1 MSDWYKK
8 SPNSTANI
16 FITKYG
22 YVEFDATTGYAKVDN
37 PMIAA
42 ELDRLGFSK
51 LQTEK
56 QAVKQTETQ
65 AETQTEK
72 QAERQADKQAEKQ
85 INKQSDTFARGEYRT
100 SKTAINR
107 KI

>member
-22 YVEFDATTGYAKVDN
+22 FVKFDATTGYAKVDN

-56 QAVKQTETQ
+56 QAEKQAEKQTETQ
-65 AETQTEK
+65 AEKQTET
-72 QAERQADKQAEKQ
+72 QSERQADKQ

-107 KI
+107 KL

>member
-22 YVEFDATTGYAKVDN
+22 FVEFDATTGYAKVDN

-56 QAVKQTETQ
+56 QAETQTETQ
-65 AETQTEK
+65 S
-72 QAERQADKQAEKQ
+72 ERQADKQAEKQ

-100 SKTAINR
+100 PKTAINR
-107 KI
+107 KL

>member
-22 YVEFDATTGYAKVDN
+22 FVEFDATTGYAKVDN

-56 QAVKQTETQ
+56 Q
-65 AETQTEK
+65 TEK
-72 QAERQADKQAEKQ
+72 QTERQADKQAEKQ
-85 INKQSDTFARGEYRT
+85 INKQSDTLARGECRT
-100 SKTAINR
+100 PKTAINR

>member
-8 SPNSTANI
+8 SPKSTANI

-22 YVEFDATTGYAKVDN
+22 FVEFDATTGYAKVDN

-56 QAVKQTETQ
+56 Q

-107 KI
+107 KL

>member
-8 SPNSTANI
+8 SPKSTANI

-56 QAVKQTETQ
+56 QTEKQ
-65 AETQTEK
+65 AETQS
-72 QAERQADKQAEKQ
+72 ERQADKQAEKQ

>member
-8 SPNSTANI
+8 LPNSTANI

-22 YVEFDATTGYAKVDN
+22 FVEFDATTGYAKVDN

-56 QAVKQTETQ
+56 Q
-65 AETQTEK
+65 TEK
-72 QAERQADKQAEKQ
+72 QAERQADKQ
-85 INKQSDTFARGEYRT
+85 INKQSDTFVKGEYRT
-100 SKTAINR
+100 PKTAINR
-107 KI
+107 KL

>member
-22 YVEFDATTGYAKVDN
+22 FVEFDATTGYAKVDN

-56 QAVKQTETQ
+56 QAVKQ
-65 AETQTEK
+65 AETQS
-72 QAERQADKQAEKQ
+72 ERQADKQAEKQ
-85 INKQSDTFARGEYRT
+85 INKQSDTFAKGEYRT
-100 SKTAINR
+100 PKTAINR
-107 KI
+107 KL

>member
-56 QAVKQTETQ
+56 QA
-65 AETQTEK
+65 ETQTEK

>member
-8 SPNSTANI
+8 LPNSTANI

-22 YVEFDATTGYAKVDN
+22 FVEFDATTGYAKVDN

-56 QAVKQTETQ
+56 QT
-65 AETQTEK
+65 ETQTEK

-85 INKQSDTFARGEYRT
+85 INKQSDTFAKGEYRT
-100 SKTAINR
+100 PKTAINR

>member
-56 QAVKQTETQ
+56 QTVKQAETQ
-65 AETQTEK
+65 AEA
-72 QAERQADKQAEKQ
+72 QAERQADKQ

-100 SKTAINR
+100 PKTAINR
-107 KI
+107 KL

>member
-8 SPNSTANI
+8 SPNITANI

-22 YVEFDATTGYAKVDN
+22 FVKFDATTGYAKVDN

-56 QAVKQTETQ
+56 QAETQ
-65 AETQTEK
+65 V
-72 QAERQADKQAEKQ
+72 ERQADKQV
-85 INKQSDTFARGEYRT
+85 NKQSDTFVKGEYRT
-100 SKTAINR
+100 PKTAINR
-107 KI
+107 KL

>member
-56 QAVKQTETQ
+56 QTGTQ
-65 AETQTEK
+65 AEI
-72 QAERQADKQAEKQ
+72 QADKQAEKQ
-85 INKQSDTFARGEYRT
+85 INKQSDTFVRGEYRT

-107 KI
+107 NK

>member
-56 QAVKQTETQ
+56 QTEKQTETQ
-65 AETQTEK
+65 T
-72 QAERQADKQAEKQ
+72 ERQADKQAEKQ

-100 SKTAINR
+100 PKTAINR

>member
-22 YVEFDATTGYAKVDN
+22 FVEFDATTGYAKVDN

-56 QAVKQTETQ
+56 QTEKQTETQ
-65 AETQTEK
+65 S
-72 QAERQADKQAEKQ
+72 ERQADKQV
-85 INKQSDTFARGEYRT
+85 NKQSDTFARGEYRT
-100 SKTAINR
+100 PKTAINR

>member
-56 QAVKQTETQ
+56 QAK
-65 AETQTEK
+65 TQTEK

-100 SKTAINR
+100 PKTAINR
-107 KI
+107 KL

>member
-8 SPNSTANI
+8 LPNSTANI

-56 QAVKQTETQ
+56 QTET
-65 AETQTEK
+65 
-72 QAERQADKQAEKQ
+72 QAERQADKQ
-85 INKQSDTFARGEYRT
+85 INKQSDTFAKGEYRT
-100 SKTAINR
+100 PKTAINR
-107 KI
+107 NK

>member
-56 QAVKQTETQ
+56 QAETQ
-65 AETQTEK
+65 S
-72 QAERQADKQAEKQ
+72 ERQADKQAEKQ

-107 KI
+107 KL

>member
-8 SPNSTANI
+8 SPNNKANI

-22 YVEFDATTGYAKVDN
+22 FVKFDATTGYAKIDN

-56 QAVKQTETQ
+56 PTEKQTEKQTKTQ
-65 AETQTEK
+65 AEA
-72 QAERQADKQAEKQ
+72 QAERQADKQ
-85 INKQSDTFARGEYRT
+85 IDKQSDTFARGEYRT

>member
-22 YVEFDATTGYAKVDN
+22 FVEFDATTGYAKVDN

-56 QAVKQTETQ
+56 QA
-65 AETQTEK
+65 ETQTEK

-85 INKQSDTFARGEYRT
+85 INKQSDTFVRGEYRT
-100 SKTAINR
+100 PKTAINR
-107 KI
+107 KL

>member
-51 LQTEK
+51 LQTE
-56 QAVKQTETQ
+56 TQ

-100 SKTAINR
+100 PKTAINR
-107 KI
+107 KL

>member
-8 SPNSTANI
+8 SPKSTANI

-56 QAVKQTETQ
+56 QTETQ
-65 AETQTEK
+65 T
-72 QAERQADKQAEKQ
+72 ERQADKQAEKQ
-85 INKQSDTFARGEYRT
+85 INKQSDTLARGEYRT
-100 SKTAINR
+100 PKTAINR

>member
-56 QAVKQTETQ
+56 Q
-65 AETQTEK
+65 TEK

-100 SKTAINR
+100 PKTAINR

>member
-56 QAVKQTETQ
+56 QTEKQ
-65 AETQTEK
+65 AETQS
-72 QAERQADKQAEKQ
+72 ERQADKQAEKQ

-100 SKTAINR
+100 PKTAINR

>member
-22 YVEFDATTGYAKVDN
+22 FVKFDATTGYAKVDN

-56 QAVKQTETQ
+56 QTEKQTET
-65 AETQTEK
+65 
-72 QAERQADKQAEKQ
+72 QAERQADKQT
-85 INKQSDTFARGEYRT
+85 NKQSDTFARGEYRT
-100 SKTAINR
+100 PKTAINR
-107 KI
+107 KL

>member
-22 YVEFDATTGYAKVDN
+22 FVEFDATTGYAKVDN

-56 QAVKQTETQ
+56 Q
-65 AETQTEK
+65 TEK

-85 INKQSDTFARGEYRT
+85 INKQSDTFAKGEYRT
-100 SKTAINR
+100 PKTAINR
-107 KI
+107 KL

>member
-56 QAVKQTETQ
+56 QTEKQTET
-65 AETQTEK
+65 

-100 SKTAINR
+100 PKTAINR
-107 KI
+107 KL

>member
-56 QAVKQTETQ
+56 Q
-65 AETQTEK
+65 TEK
-72 QAERQADKQAEKQ
+72 QTERQADKQAEKQ

-100 SKTAINR
+100 PKTAINR
-107 KI
+107 KL

>member
-8 SPNSTANI
+8 LPNSTANI

-56 QAVKQTETQ
+56 QTEKQAEKQTETQ
-65 AETQTEK
+65 S
-72 QAERQADKQAEKQ
+72 ERQADKQ

-100 SKTAINR
+100 PKTAINR
-107 KI
+107 NK

>member
-8 SPNSTANI
+8 LPNSTANI

-56 QAVKQTETQ
+56 QTETQ
-65 AETQTEK
+65 T
-72 QAERQADKQAEKQ
+72 ERQADKQAEKQ
-85 INKQSDTFARGEYRT
+85 INKQSDTFAKGEYRT
-100 SKTAINR
+100 PKTAINR
-107 KI
+107 KL

>member
-8 SPNSTANI
+8 SPNNKANI

-22 YVEFDATTGYAKVDN
+22 FVKFDATTGYAKVDS
-37 PMIAA
+37 PLIAA

-56 QAVKQTETQ
+56 QTETQTETQ
-65 AETQTEK
+65 AE
-72 QAERQADKQAEKQ
+72 RQADKQ

-107 KI
+107 KL

>member
-8 SPNSTANI
+8 SPNITANI

-22 YVEFDATTGYAKVDN
+22 YVKFDATTGYAKVDN

-51 LQTEK
+51 LKTE
-56 QAVKQTETQ
+56 KQTETQ
-65 AETQTEK
+65 AEA
-72 QAERQADKQAEKQ
+72 QAERQADKQ

-100 SKTAINR
+100 PKTAINR
-107 KI
+107 KL

>member
-56 QAVKQTETQ
+56 QTEKQTETQ
-65 AETQTEK
+65 S
-72 QAERQADKQAEKQ
+72 ERQADKQAEKQ

-100 SKTAINR
+100 PKTAINR
-107 KI
+107 KL

>member
-51 LQTEK
+51 LQTE
-56 QAVKQTETQ
+56 
-65 AETQTEK
+65 TQTEK

-100 SKTAINR
+100 PKTAINR

>member
-8 SPNSTANI
+8 SPNSAANI

-56 QAVKQTETQ
+56 QTEKQ

-100 SKTAINR
+100 PKTAINR
-107 KI
+107 KL

>member
-8 SPNSTANI
+8 LPNSTANI

-56 QAVKQTETQ
+56 QTEKQTETQ
-65 AETQTEK
+65 AE
-72 QAERQADKQAEKQ
+72 RQADKQ
-85 INKQSDTFARGEYRT
+85 INKQSDTFAKGEYRT
-100 SKTAINR
+100 PKTAINR
-107 KI
+107 KL

>member
-22 YVEFDATTGYAKVDN
+22 FVEFDATTGYAKVDN

-56 QAVKQTETQ
+56 QTEKQT
-65 AETQTEK
+65 ETQTEK

-100 SKTAINR
+100 PKTAINR

>member
-22 YVEFDATTGYAKVDN
+22 FVKFDATTGYAKVDN

-56 QAVKQTETQ
+56 QA
-65 AETQTEK
+65 ETQTEK
-72 QAERQADKQAEKQ
+72 QAERQADKQ

-100 SKTAINR
+100 PKTAINR
-107 KI
+107 KL

>member
-56 QAVKQTETQ
+56 QTEKQTETQ
-65 AETQTEK
+65 S
-72 QAERQADKQAEKQ
+72 ERQADKQV
-85 INKQSDTFARGEYRT
+85 NKQSDTFARGEYRT
-100 SKTAINR
+100 PKTAINR

>member
-22 YVEFDATTGYAKVDN
+22 FVKFDATTGYAKVDN

-56 QAVKQTETQ
+56 QT
-65 AETQTEK
+65 ETQTETR
-72 QAERQADKQAEKQ
+72 AERQADKQ
-85 INKQSDTFARGEYRT
+85 INKQSDTFERGEYRT
-100 SKTAINR
+100 PKTAINR
-107 KI
+107 KL

>member
-8 SPNSTANI
+8 SPKSTANI

-22 YVEFDATTGYAKVDN
+22 FVEFDATTGYAKVDN

-56 QAVKQTETQ
+56 QTEKQ

-72 QAERQADKQAEKQ
+72 QAERQADKQ
-85 INKQSDTFARGEYRT
+85 INKQSDTFAKGEYRT
-100 SKTAINR
+100 PKTAINR
-107 KI
+107 KL